1 MVDPITAD
9 PIMEVIRALSRSR
22 LAIGLITFMGL
33 VITQATRITPG
44 EQVIGGRGM
53 VIEAGSTAI
62 TSCED
67 TDPTESL
74 GNRYSNDGLNQAAAG
89 TTKSKH
95 RTQENDAE
103 AAAPPN
109 PTGRALGDAPAGRR
123 TS

>member
-53 VIEAGSTAI
+53 VIGGLVLLFLILAMFLQAI
-62 TSCED
+62 TASPRPDSEWESD
-67 TDPTESL
+67 TDAELPT
-74 GNRYSNDGLNQAAAG
+74 
-89 TTKSKH
+89 
-95 RTQENDAE
+95 
-103 AAAPPN
+103 AP
-109 PTGRALGDAPAGRR
+109 TPADTETPAVVG
-123 TS
+123 

>member
-53 VIEAGSTAI
+53 VIEPGSTAI

-67 TDPTESL
+67 TESRESR
-74 GNRYSNDGLNQAAAG
+74 GNRYSNDGLNQAPARQ
-89 TTKSKH
+89 TK
-95 RTQENDAE
+95 TQPRCQA
-103 AAAPPN
+103 
-109 PTGRALGDAPAGRR
+109 T
-123 TS
+123 

>member
-53 VIEAGSTAI
+53 AIEPGSTAI

-67 TDPTESL
+67 TDPTESR
-74 GNRYSNDGLNQAAAG
+74 GNRYSNDGLNQAPARQ
-89 TTKSKH
+89 TK
-95 RTQENDAE
+95 TQPRCQA
-103 AAAPPN
+103 
-109 PTGRALGDAPAGRR
+109 T
-123 TS
+123 